1 LGGTS
6 RVSQI
11 QLLQPF
17 LALIFSAP
25 LLGEPLRPSTL
36 AFALAVL
43 ATVFFGRLMPMR
55 DGK

>member
-1 LGGTS
+1 M